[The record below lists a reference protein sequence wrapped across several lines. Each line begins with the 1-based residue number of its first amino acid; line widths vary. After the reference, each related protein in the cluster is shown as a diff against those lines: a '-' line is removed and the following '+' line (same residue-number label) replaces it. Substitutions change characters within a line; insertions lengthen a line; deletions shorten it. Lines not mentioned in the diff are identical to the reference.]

1 MFGLRVNGIGV
12 YRFPLWVPFHLKQR
26 WRALLLAVSWP
37 LIWIWLHIL
46 NRYRRH
52 FPILLYPFLNRLL
65 NWLIW
70 TISYIQFCPAKLWL
84 LFVCWSTIAAV
95 PQAVLQNQWLYMLSM
110 LHLREVI
117 AICPVLDK
125 VIDCHL
131 LYPGLFVQV
140 SAFKVFW
147 VFLLRGY
154 VFISDA
160 QLILILNEA
169 ALVWVILLWD
179 EKRIWF

>member
-1 MFGLRVNGIGV
+1 MFGLRVNGISV
-12 YRFPLWVPFHLKQR
+12 YGFPLRVPFHLKQR

-37 LIWIWLHIL
+37 LHIL

-52 FPILLYPFLNRLL
+52 FPILLYLLLDRLL
-65 NWLIW
+65 NWLI
-70 TISYIQFCPAKLWL
+70 YIQFCPAKLWL
-84 LFVCWSTIAAV
+84 RSAAV
-95 PQAVLQNQWLYMLSM
+95 PQAVLQNQWLHMLSM
-110 LHLREVI
+110 LHLREVV

-131 LYPGLFVQV
+131 LYPGLFIQV

-160 QLILILNEA
+160 QLNEA